1 MPATD
6 GTLAHGERTMNT
18 KRLAAL
24 VTLGALLSTAA
35 PALAVAPTGNVNVE
49 WNYSITAT
57 LTMYTQT
64 TASQT
69 HTTPAATDIYGAS
82 DPAGSATAKCNN
94 VLVSA
99 GSDSFDGNG
108 GNGANA
114 AGTVNFGDVV
124 ADSTDYTDCLEVNAI
139 DAYIVTNDSAG
150 GNLTV
155 NISAN
160 NPTNYGLAN
169 GSYLCDYPA
178 NTWNTAGNTAW
189 AASSRVAAVANN
201 TNASCSGTGIGVP
214 LGPSSATLLA
224 LTKATTGS
232 DINQDLE
239 LVLAPQ
245 TASGAMTPVFTY
257 TFTTN

>member
-1 MPATD
+1 MAL
-6 GTLAHGERTMNT
+6 LAHGERTMNT
-18 KRLAAL
+18 KRIAAL
-24 VTLGALLSTAA
+24 VTLGALLSTAG
-35 PALAVAPTGNVNVE
+35 PAMAAAPTGTVQVE

-69 HTTPAATDIYGAS
+69 HTTPASTDIYGAS

-94 VLVSA
+94 ALVSA
-99 GSDSFDGNG
+99 GSDSYDGNG

-150 GNLTV
+150 AILTV
-155 NISAN
+155 NITAN
-160 NPTNYGLAN
+160 NPTNYGAAN
-169 GSYLCDYPA
+169 GSYLCDYQA
-178 NTWNTAGNTAW
+178 NTWSTTGNTAW

-201 TNASCSGTGIGVP
+201 SMTSCASGGIGIP
-214 LGPSSATLLA
+214 LSASGSATLLT
-224 LTKATTGS
+224 LTKPTTGS

-245 TASGAMTPVFTY
+245 TASGAMTPTFTY
-257 TFTTN
+257 TFTTQ